1 MNTKHLFGHTRSWQK
16 IFVGTKIFSPFT
28 PASRGS
34 IDRRW
39 SPLGGGGPA
48 TSRVILARYGADIEG
63 TLGQGTF
70 TQYRGSNW
78 HKYIKQK
85 AYHCSTWLFCQFQHS
100 MLLGTVRSARG
111 WQKCVPARAVSAWR
125 RWTLAVVS
133 GQWSVGSSLKV
144 RFPPQQLSI
153 ARCQARPHPNHWQSS
168 FPIQSLLFCSM
179 YISWTRFRCSS
190 DCIVC

>member
-16 IFVGTKIFSPFT
+16 YLLVQKYFL
-28 PASRGS
+28 
-34 IDRRW
+34 
-39 SPLGGGGPA
+39 PLPLPRVEALTGGGPRWA
-48 TSRVILARYGADIEG
+48 VAARQPVEWYWPDMGLIEG
-63 TLGQGTF
+63 TPGQGTF
-70 TQYRGSNW
+70 TSVLWLKLAQIY
-78 HKYIKQK
+78 QK
-85 AYHCSTWLFCQFQHS
+85 AYLCWTWLFCQFQCC
-100 MLLGTVRSARG
+100 SAQFG
-111 WQKCVPARAVSAWR
+111 QLEADKSVSPPGLCPPGDGGHWQWS
-125 RWTLAVVS
+125 S

-144 RFPPQQLSI
+144 RFPPQQLST

>member
-48 TSRVILARYGADIEG
+48 TSRVILARYGADRGDTG
-63 TLGQGTF
+63 TGYFYTVLRLKLAQI
-70 TQYRGSNW
+70 Y
-78 HKYIKQK
+78 QK
-85 AYHCSTWLFCQFQHS
+85 AYLCWTILPVS

-125 RWTLAVVS
+125 RWTLAVV
-133 GQWSVGSSLKV
+133 QWSVGSSLKV
-144 RFPPQQLSI
+144 RFPPQQLST